1 MLHHNNSNNHQS
13 KSDIV
18 TATISP
24 REDEAGKHSRLAPLN
39 LYSAIASIEIDNK
52 SSVAPT
58 STVSQIQIS
67 KNSQKREE
75 LEKLIETAK
84 K

>member
-1 MLHHNNSNNHQS
+1 MLHQNSNNHHV

-24 REDEAGKHSRLAPLN
+24 KEDEAGRLSSRLAPLN

-52 SSVAPT
+52 SSIAPT
-58 STVSQIQIS
+58 STVSQI
-67 KNSQKREE
+67 
-75 LEKLIETAK
+75 
-84 K
+84 